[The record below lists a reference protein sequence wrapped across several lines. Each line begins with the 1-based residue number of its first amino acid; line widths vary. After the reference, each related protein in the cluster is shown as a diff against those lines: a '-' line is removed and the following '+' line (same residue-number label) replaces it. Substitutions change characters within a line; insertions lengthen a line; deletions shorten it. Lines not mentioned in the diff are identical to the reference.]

1 MSYDMEVRREALRM
15 EYQQIMV
22 RSNFIGIIL
31 IFCFFCIKTKEE
43 RIIFMRIQYQ
53 NPRDY
58 VDLLLCSELT
68 FGMYQDKRRKNN
80 FYANTLLLDQ
90 KVFKKSRLTLSLREL
105 PTTKIHFG
113 FGNHKFYFLFHYR
126 IQTASSLDSCRF
138 IKIEF

>member
-1 MSYDMEVRREALRM
+1 
-15 EYQQIMV
+15 
-22 RSNFIGIIL
+22 
-31 IFCFFCIKTKEE
+31 
-43 RIIFMRIQYQ
+43 MRIQYQ

-90 KVFKKSRLTLSLREL
+90 KVFKKSRLTLSLCEL

-113 FGNHKFYFLFHYR
+113 FGNNANSTFHSTNESR
-126 IQTASSLDSCRF
+126 PQALWILAAS
-138 IKIEF
+138 